1 MNIPTLPLAQTRH
14 AGGLVYIHGTGA
26 ATITDPSQYGAY
38 VRDHSNLAEAYY
50 EWDRLTDEPAPP
62 LRFSIAKDPQRP
74 GRWYVYGNRP
84 DWTGDYAWAV
94 FSSQW
99 QALAWACL
107 LLAHPESIIS
117 YKEGR

>member
-26 ATITDPSQYGAY
+26 ATITVPGKRGAY
-38 VRDHSNLAEAYY
+38 VRDHSDLVEAYY

-62 LRFSIAKDPQRP
+62 LRFSITRDPWQH
-74 GRWYVYGNRP
+74 GYWYVHGNRP
-84 DWTGDYAWAV
+84 DWSGDYNWAV
-94 FSSQW
+94 FPSQQ
-99 QALAWACL
+99 QAVAWTCL
-107 LLAHPESIIS
+107 LLAHPEAIIS